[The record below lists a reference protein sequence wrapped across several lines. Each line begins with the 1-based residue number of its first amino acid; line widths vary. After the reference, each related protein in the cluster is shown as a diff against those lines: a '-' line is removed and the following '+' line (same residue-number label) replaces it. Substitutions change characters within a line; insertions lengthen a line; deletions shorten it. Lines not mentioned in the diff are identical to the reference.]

1 MLSNMTKTFLTGE
14 TKKVGADG
22 FGLHCLSMDILKF
35 ERFLTGAPSDV
46 SCFY

>member
-22 FGLHCLSMDILKF
+22 LGLHCLKDGNS
-35 ERFLTGAPSDV
+35 EV
-46 SCFY
+46 